1 MARDRLGKGYAV
13 YLACAAGLVA
23 AVLPAA
29 SQEMDLRGAV
39 RESDVNALLLGP
51 DEFSDEEAG
60 STGIPAEPYQPA
72 SLGADVFLD
81 SEELFGRSDALPGR
95 ARRSAGAGVPER
107 QDESPAATAAVP
119 ALDGVNT
126 ATVRAVSVDAAEREA
141 LPLRLNQRA
150 TTIEGGARQSEE
162 DPYAPLG
169 LRVGTFVVVTELEQG
184 LTSTTNADKSPGG
197 DNAVLSETSL
207 RLRAESDWPRHR
219 ATAEAYGTFRK
230 SVSGEEVKELEGGA
244 ETRLELD
251 LLDDLTARALLAY
264 KAGREGASSPVAIP
278 GVEEQPLRHTLH
290 GSLGLERSLGRLRLG
305 LTSEVQ
311 RDQYG
316 DAELV
321 GGGTLSQSD
330 RDSTLVL
337 ARLRGGYEISPALTP
352 FVEVEAGRRIY
363 DNERDSAGYERSAT
377 RLGARAGV
385 ALDLSEKLRG
395 ELSAGW
401 LSQDFEDSRL
411 ATISGPALA
420 ASLTWSPRRGTV
432 VGLDALTEIEGSTD
446 PGLSGSLL
454 YSGTLRIEREL
465 RSNLTGEAALGASY
479 RDYEAGGHDV
489 ILTGEAI
496 LTWWLNRYA
505 GLTGRLRH
513 ERQTSSLPGRDYDA
527 TSLFMGLKLQR

>member
-1 MARDRLGKGYAV
+1 MARDRLGRGYAV
-13 YLACAAGLVA
+13 YLACAAGLMTA
-23 AVLPAA
+23 ALPAA

-39 RESDVNALLLGP
+39 RETDVNARLLGA
-51 DEFSDEEAG
+51 DEFSEEDAG

-72 SLGADVFLD
+72 SPGADVFLD
-81 SEELFGRSDALPGR
+81 SGDPFGLTDDHTGPSRR
-95 ARRSAGAGVPER
+95 AAGTGERER
-107 QDESPAATAAVP
+107 QDESPAPTAAAP
-119 ALDGVNT
+119 ALDEVSTG
-126 ATVRAVSVDAAEREA
+126 TVRAVSVDAAEREA

-150 TTIEGGARQSEE
+150 TALEDRARRPEE

-184 LTSTTNADKSPGG
+184 LISTTNADNSPGG
-197 DNAVLSETSL
+197 ESAVLSETTL
-207 RLRAESDWPRHR
+207 RFRAASDWSRHS
-219 ATAEAYGTFRK
+219 ATAEVYGTFRK
-230 SVSGEEVKELEGGA
+230 SISGEEVQELEGGA
-244 ETRLELD
+244 EAGLELD

-264 KAGREGASSPVAIP
+264 KAEREGASSPVAIP
-278 GVEEQPLRHTLH
+278 GVEEHPLRHTLN
-290 GSLGLERSLGRLRLG
+290 GALGFERSLGRLRLG
-305 LTSEVQ
+305 LTGEIQ

-316 DAELV
+316 DAELM

-337 ARLRGGYEISPALTP
+337 ARLRGSYEISPALTP

-363 DNERDSAGYERSAT
+363 DTERDSAGYERSAT
-377 RLGARAGV
+377 RLGAHAGV
-385 ALDLSEKLRG
+385 TLDLSEKLRG

-401 LSQDFEDSRL
+401 ISEDFEDPRL

-420 ASLTWSPRRGTV
+420 ASLAWSPRRGTV
-432 VGLDALTEIEGSTD
+432 VGLDVSTEIEGTTD

-454 YSGTLRIEREL
+454 HSGTLRIERQL
-465 RSNLTGEAALGASY
+465 RSNLTGEAALRASY

-489 ILTGEAI
+489 ILSGEAL